1 MKFTKGYWLN
11 LPGVENADCVQI
23 RQVKVSEKEVYLY
36 AVPYAQ
42 DERAMGGPV
51 LELFI
56 TSPKRDI
63 LRMQAVH
70 FMGSAKKEPRFELDM
85 EDLPLDVQ
93 ETRKGL
99 TIQSGKTRLAITLN
113 PASFTFS
120 HDGRVLTRIGDRFGH
135 AMVST
140 MKRT

>member
-23 RQVKVSEKEVYLY
+23 RQVKISEKEVYLY

-42 DERAMGGPV
+42 DQRAMGGPV

-56 TSPKRDI
+56 SSPGKDI
-63 LRMQAVH
+63 LRVQACH
-70 FMGSAKKEPRFELDM
+70 FMGSAKKEPQFELAM
-85 EDLPLDVQ
+85 EDLPLDVE

-99 TIQSGKTRLAITLN
+99 IIQSGKTKLTITLN
-113 PASFTFS
+113 PASFT
-120 HDGRVLTRIGDRFGH
+120 
-135 AMVST
+135 VSY
-140 MKRT
+140 